1 MAQQTLMAYE
11 QVHAMANTFETTHEV
26 LEAVSKAL
34 EVAIMAA
41 HAAAFF
47 SFGGSELLAQ
57 WLEGIKPHVDKLSK
71 MSHEVNQDILSA
83 IKFVQTGD
91 TDGSRRFC

>member
-11 QVHAMANTFETTHEV
+11 QVQAMSNTFNTTGEV
-26 LEAVSKAL
+26 LDAVSKAL

-71 MSHEVNQDILSA
+71 MSYEVHQDINSA

-91 TDGSRRFC
+91 TDGSRRFA

>member
-1 MAQQTLMAYE
+1 MAKQTLMAYD
-11 QVHAMANTFETTHEV
+11 QVHAMANTFQTTGEV
-26 LEAVSKAL
+26 LAAIGVAL
-34 EVAIMAA
+34 DIAIAAA

-47 SFGGSELLAQ
+47 SFGASEALAT

-71 MSHEVNQDILSA
+71 MSYEVHDDIESA
-83 IKFVQTGD
+83 IKFVETGD

>member
-11 QVHAMANTFETTHEV
+11 QVQSMANTFNTTGEV
-26 LEAVSKAL
+26 LDAVAKAL

-47 SFGGSELLAQ
+47 SLGASEMLAQ
-57 WLEGIKPHVDKLSK
+57 WLEGIKPHVEKLAK
-71 MSHEVNQDILSA
+71 MSYEVHDDIKSA

>member
-11 QVHAMANTFETTHEV
+11 QVQAMANTFNTTGEV
-26 LEAVSKAL
+26 LDAVSKAL

-41 HAAAFF
+41 HAATFF

-71 MSHEVNQDILSA
+71 MSYEVHNDIQSA
-83 IKFVQTGD
+83 VKFVQTGD

>member
-11 QVHAMANTFETTHEV
+11 QVQTMSNTFNTTGEV
-26 LEAVSKAL
+26 LDAVSKAL

-71 MSHEVNQDILSA
+71 MSYDVHADINSA

-91 TDGSRRFC
+91 TDGSRRFA

>member
-11 QVHAMANTFETTHEV
+11 QVNAMANTFNTTGEV
-26 LEAVSKAL
+26 LDAVSKAL

-57 WLEGIKPHVDKLSK
+57 WLEGIKPHVEKLSK
-71 MSHEVNQDILSA
+71 MSYEVHKDIQSA